1 MYRFKQKWNC
11 AVSGGVRSTRLAQA
25 GEEGP
30 HGISLVPRQAG
41 KISQVRRQSLYFRP
55 ITTKCG
61 QLRRLRLLLVLLG
74 LLLVL
79 ELELELGLGQEVGR
93 GLVPQTGRYDY
104 CHSTVADFVW
114 PNSSKIP

>member
-1 MYRFKQKWNC
+1 MELCRVWRCPLNQ
-11 AVSGGVRSTRLAQA
+11 AGSGWGGGSTRNLVGSQA
-25 GEEGP
+25 GW
-30 HGISLVPRQAG
+30 

-61 QLRRLRLLLVLLG
+61 QLRRLRLLLVLFG

-93 GLVPQTGRYDY
+93 GLVPQTDRYDH
-104 CHSTVADFVW
+104 CG
-114 PNSSKIP
+114 